1 MCGIFA
7 AVGKPP
13 TEAGLQNVF
22 AALHHRGPDGRGVFR
37 DEAASV
43 AIAHTRLA
51 IIDLVTGEQP
61 IASEDGE
68 IVLSANGEIYEF
80 ERIRRTLE
88 RKGYSFRTKSD
99 SEVINY
105 IYK

>member
-13 TEAGLQNVF
+13 TDAGLQNVF

-43 AIAHTRLA
+43 AIAQLFATEAEAPDPVVMAANDPSAQEVRPPELA
-51 IIDLVTGEQP
+51 HL
-61 IASEDGE
+61 A
-68 IVLSANGEIYEF
+68 
-80 ERIRRTLE
+80 
-88 RKGYSFRTKSD
+88 
-99 SEVINY
+99 
-105 IYK
+105 